1 MRRKSLVAL
10 RWVVCVVVFH
20 FGLGE
25 GQEENLDVTHDLI
38 LVLGE
43 GQIEVNLDGLILVGE
58 KEG

>member
-38 LVLGE
+38 LV
-43 GQIEVNLDGLILVGE
+43 GE
-58 KEG
+58 KDK